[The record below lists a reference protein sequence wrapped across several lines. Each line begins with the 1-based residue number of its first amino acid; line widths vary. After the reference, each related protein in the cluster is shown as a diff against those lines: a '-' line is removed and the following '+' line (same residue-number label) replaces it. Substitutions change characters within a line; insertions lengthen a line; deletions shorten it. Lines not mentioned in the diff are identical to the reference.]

1 MKKLISRK
9 FILDEKTIYFTP
21 ADNNEVLVTEF
32 VSGKEMDY
40 DVIWECQAQRYM
52 KKLIEKGAIDVDGAY
67 YGEPD
72 TSVCAKCI
80 CSDCSHSQRNLAI
93 PIA

>member
-9 FILDEKTIYFTP
+9 FILNEKTIYFTP
-21 ADNNEVLVTEF
+21 ADSEGVLVTEF
-32 VSGKEMDY
+32 ISGKEMDY

-80 CSDCSHSQRNLAI
+80 CSDCSHSQCNFAV

>member
-9 FILDEKTIYFTP
+9 FILNEKAIYFTP
-21 ADNNEVLVTEF
+21 ADSEGVLVTEF
-32 VSGKEMDY
+32 IKGKEMDW
-40 DVIWECQAQRYM
+40 DTMWECQAQRYM
-52 KKLIEKGAIDVDGAY
+52 KKLLEQGAIDVDGSF

-72 TSVCAKCI
+72 ISQCANCT
-80 CSDCSHSQRNLAI
+80 CSDCSYSQCNFAV